1 MKKKGKKSLAKHSL
15 FAFVRNC
22 LVAGDFLVQSTGT
35 VKIKGKKDSR
45 SIMIVTRESL
55 NTNLYGSI
63 LECIISWF
71 HCSSAI
77 EAILPCCRVT
87 LKCVPNWRECLCAW
101 INQKIFW
108 TGLLFSL
115 FFLQFSL
122 ESSLLGTSYVSATY

>member
-1 MKKKGKKSLAKHSL
+1 MILICEKERKKVVSKTQS

-22 LVAGDFLVQSTGT
+22 LIAGDFLVQSTGT
-35 VKIKGKKDSR
+35 VKKRKKKNSR

-77 EAILPCCRVT
+77 EAILPSCRVP
-87 LKCVPNWRECLCAW
+87 LKCVHNWRECLCAW
-101 INQKIFW
+101 INRRSFGQVCSFH
-108 TGLLFSL
+108 L
-115 FFLQFSL
+115 FFFNFL
-122 ESSLLGTSYVSATY
+122 